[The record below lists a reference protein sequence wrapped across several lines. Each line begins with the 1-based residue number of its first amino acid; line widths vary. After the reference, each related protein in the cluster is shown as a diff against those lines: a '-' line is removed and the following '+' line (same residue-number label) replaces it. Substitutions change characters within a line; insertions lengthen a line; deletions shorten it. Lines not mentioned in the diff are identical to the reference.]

1 MNWGCAYENTLSND
15 SFANS
20 EMPWQPC
27 LASSSIVRYSWTSRQ
42 PWTEDINTPWDV
54 TTLRPCSVNSPVA
67 QKAKHPNAWASCIN
81 NSHCIWSCSDKMHPY
96 MHLSAN
102 LCVICSRKLL
112 DRTSVTVQLTR
123 VAHWHTCSSEV
134 SGSSSRLPVLS
145 TAQLTE
151 AAETQEPVL
160 SLLQVGACSC
170 TSTYLADWLSWT
182 STQ

>member
-112 DRTSVTVQLTR
+112 DRTSVTVQLIT
-123 VAHWHTCSSEV
+123 ATCWHTCSSEV

-145 TAQLTE
+145 TAQLTD

-160 SLLQVGACSC
+160 SLLQVGAWSC
-170 TSTYLADWLSWT
+170 MSTWVG
-182 STQ
+182 